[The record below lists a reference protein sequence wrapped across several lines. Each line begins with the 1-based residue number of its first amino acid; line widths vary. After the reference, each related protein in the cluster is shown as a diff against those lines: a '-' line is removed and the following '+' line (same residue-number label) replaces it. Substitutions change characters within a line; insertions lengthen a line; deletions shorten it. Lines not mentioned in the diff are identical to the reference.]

1 LTAISWEGGS
11 EMKKILSFLILL
23 VILALMGCNLFGPNV
38 NGTYTGPINGT
49 QDGTPFSMDITMTLS
64 QNGDNVTGTWSTTGG
79 TSGTLSATI
88 TGSSFGN
95 FIVTATNP
103 CAGTFNGSANI
114 MDNGDRISGSY
125 TGNSCFGVTTASFD
139 VNR

>member
-1 LTAISWEGGS
+1 
-11 EMKKILSFLILL
+11 MKKILCLL
-23 VILALMGCNLFGPNV
+23 VLLVLVMGCRLFGPNV

-49 QDGTPFSMDITMTLS
+49 QDGTPISMDITMTLS

-95 FIVTATNP
+95 FVVTMTNP
-103 CAGTFNGSANI
+103 CAGTFSGSANT
-114 MDNGDRISGSY
+114 MNNGDRILGSY
-125 TGNSCFGVTTASFD
+125 NGNSCLGVVTASFD
-139 VNR
+139 VSR